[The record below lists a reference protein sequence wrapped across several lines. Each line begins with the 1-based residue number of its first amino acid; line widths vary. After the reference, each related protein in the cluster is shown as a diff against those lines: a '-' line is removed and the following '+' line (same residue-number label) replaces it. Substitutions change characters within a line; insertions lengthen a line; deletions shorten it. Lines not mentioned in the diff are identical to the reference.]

1 MNVPNIRKD
10 FVVTDKADGERRLM
24 FIDPKGRIYLID
36 TNMSIT
42 FTGAVTELKQCFN
55 SLFDGELILHNKN
68 RQFINLY
75 AVFDAYFMNGND
87 VRQEKFMLI

>member
-36 TNMSIT
+36 TNMSII
-42 FTGAVTELKQCFN
+42 FTEL
-55 SLFDGELILHNKN
+55 
-68 RQFINLY
+68 
-75 AVFDAYFMNGND
+75 
-87 VRQEKFMLI
+87 